1 MSKKNKINGVYLFL
15 ISLVSAFGGLLFGYD
30 WVVIGGAKPFYEAY
44 LGIENFP
51 VLQGWAMSS
60 ALVGCILGV
69 MTSGYYADRYGR
81 KKLLILSAV
90 LFIVSAVFTG
100 LAENLTAFVIY
111 WIIGGI
117 GIGITSN
124 ISPIYIAEVVPAH
137 IRGRYVSLNQ
147 LTIVLGILSA
157 QITNWLLAEEIVP
170 GTDILDTWN
179 GQMGWRWMFWAELI
193 PAGIFFLLS
202 FVIPESPR
210 WLATVH
216 QQEKARKTLMR
227 IGGETYARQ
236 TLEEL
241 TQVTRGQDGK
251 QDYEWKAVFR
261 PEMRK
266 VLIIGIVLAIF
277 QQWCGINVIFNYAHE
292 IFSSAGYAVSDVLM
306 NIVVTGIT
314 NVIFTFVAIYTVDK
328 WGRRTLMLIGSAGL
342 ALIYLTLGTCYFLD
356 VSGLPMLLLV
366 VLAIACYAMSLAP
379 VVWVVLSEI
388 FPVKIRGMAMALSTF
403 FLWVACFV
411 LTYTFPVLN
420 ESIGA
425 EGTFWLYGGIC
436 LAGFLF
442 IRRKLPETKGKTLEE
457 IEKELI
463 K

>member
-111 WIIGGI
+111 RIIGGI

-179 GQMGWRWMFWAELI
+179 GQMGWRWMFWAENV
-193 PAGIFFLLS
+193 PAVLFFVCMF
-202 FVIPESPR
+202 FVPESPK
-210 WLATVH
+210 WMVFNH
-216 QQEKARKTLMR
+216 RKEGALKLWKR
-227 IGGETYARQ
+227 IGGEQYAQ
-236 TLEEL
+236 EEL
-241 TQVTRGQDGK
+241 RVTQENASQDSGK
-251 QDYEWKAVFR
+251 VPFLSLFKGKMKRVIW
-261 PEMRK
+261 
-266 VLIIGIVLAIF
+266 IGIILAAF
-277 QQWCGINVIFNYAHE
+277 QQWCGINVIFNYAQE
-292 IFSSAGYAVSDVLM
+292 IFTSAGYTISDM
-306 NIVVTGIT
+306 FFNIIVTGSA
-314 NVIFTFVAIYTVDK
+314 NLIFTVIAIFTVDK
-328 WGRRTLMLIGSAGL
+328 LGRRALMRFGALSL
-342 ALIYLTLGTCYFLD
+342 TLIYLVIQGFL
-356 VSGLPMLLLV
+356 LLLLV
-366 VLAIACYAMSLAP
+366 VLAIACYAVSLGA
-379 VVWVVLSEI
+379 VVWVILAEI
-388 FPVKIRGMAMALSTF
+388 FPTRVRGTAVAISTF
-403 FLWVACFV
+403 ALWAACFI
-411 LTYTFPVLN
+411 LTYTFPILN
-420 ESIGA
+420 NSLGA
-425 EGTFWLYGGIC
+425 DGTFWLYGAIC
-436 LAGFLF
+436 LAGYLF
-442 IRRKLPETKGKTLEE
+442 ITFRLPETKQKSLEE
-457 IEKELI
+457 IEKELL

>member
-111 WIIGGI
+111 RIIGGI

-179 GQMGWRWMFWAELI
+179 GQMGWRWMFWAENV
-193 PAGIFFLLS
+193 PAVLFFVCMF
-202 FVIPESPR
+202 FVPESPK
-210 WLATVH
+210 WMVFNH
-216 QQEKARKTLMR
+216 RKEGALKLWKR
-227 IGGETYARQ
+227 IGGEQYATGR
-236 TLEEL
+236 T
-241 TQVTRGQDGK
+241 
-251 QDYEWKAVFR
+251 
-261 PEMRK
+261 
-266 VLIIGIVLAIF
+266 
-277 QQWCGINVIFNYAHE
+277 
-292 IFSSAGYAVSDVLM
+292 AGYP
-306 NIVVTGIT
+306 GEC
-314 NVIFTFVAIYTVDK
+314 F
-328 WGRRTLMLIGSAGL
+328 
-342 ALIYLTLGTCYFLD
+342 
-356 VSGLPMLLLV
+356 SGQRKG
-366 VLAIACYAMSLAP
+366 A
-379 VVWVVLSEI
+379 
-388 FPVKIRGMAMALSTF
+388 FPVPIQGENETGDLDRDHSGSFPAMVRNQCDLQLCTGNLYLGRVYDF
-403 FLWVACFV
+403 GHV
-411 LTYTFPVLN
+411 LQYH
-420 ESIGA
+420 
-425 EGTFWLYGGIC
+425 
-436 LAGFLF
+436 
-442 IRRKLPETKGKTLEE
+442 RHR
-457 IEKELI
+457 
-463 K
+463 

>member
-111 WIIGGI
+111 RIIGGI

-179 GQMGWRWMFWAELI
+179 GQMGWRWMFWAENV
-193 PAGIFFLLS
+193 PAVLFFVCMF
-202 FVIPESPR
+202 FVPESPK
-210 WLATVH
+210 WMVFNH
-216 QQEKARKTLMR
+216 RKEGALKLWKR
-227 IGGETYARQ
+227 IGGRTICTGR
-236 TLEEL
+236 T
-241 TQVTRGQDGK
+241 
-251 QDYEWKAVFR
+251 
-261 PEMRK
+261 
-266 VLIIGIVLAIF
+266 
-277 QQWCGINVIFNYAHE
+277 
-292 IFSSAGYAVSDVLM
+292 AGYP
-306 NIVVTGIT
+306 GEC
-314 NVIFTFVAIYTVDK
+314 F
-328 WGRRTLMLIGSAGL
+328 
-342 ALIYLTLGTCYFLD
+342 
-356 VSGLPMLLLV
+356 SGQRKG
-366 VLAIACYAMSLAP
+366 A
-379 VVWVVLSEI
+379 
-388 FPVKIRGMAMALSTF
+388 FPVPIQGENETGDLDRDHSGSFPAMVRNQCDLQLCTGNLYLGRVYDF
-403 FLWVACFV
+403 GHV
-411 LTYTFPVLN
+411 LQYH
-420 ESIGA
+420 
-425 EGTFWLYGGIC
+425 
-436 LAGFLF
+436 
-442 IRRKLPETKGKTLEE
+442 RHR
-457 IEKELI
+457 
-463 K
+463 

>member
-111 WIIGGI
+111 RIIGGI

-179 GQMGWRWMFWAELI
+179 GQMGWRWMFWAENV
-193 PAGIFFLLS
+193 PAVLFFVCMF
-202 FVIPESPR
+202 FVPESPK
-210 WLATVH
+210 WMVFNH
-216 QQEKARKTLMR
+216 RKEGALKLWKR
-227 IGGETYARQ
+227 IGGEQYAQ
-236 TLEEL
+236 EEL
-241 TQVTRGQDGK
+241 RVTQENASQDSGK
-251 QDYEWKAVFR
+251 VPFLSLFKGKMKRVIW
-261 PEMRK
+261 
-266 VLIIGIVLAIF
+266 IGIILAAF
-277 QQWCGINVIFNYAHE
+277 QQWCGINVIFNYAQE
-292 IFSSAGYAVSDVLM
+292 IFTSAGYTISDM
-306 NIVVTGIT
+306 FFNIIVTGSA
-314 NVIFTFVAIYTVDK
+314 NLIFTVIAIFTVDK
-328 WGRRTLMLIGSAGL
+328 LGRRALMRFVR
-342 ALIYLTLGTCYFLD
+342 GTA
-356 VSGLPMLLLV
+356 V
-366 VLAIACYAMSLAP
+366 AI
-379 VVWVVLSEI
+379 
-388 FPVKIRGMAMALSTF
+388 STF
-403 FLWVACFV
+403 ALWAACFI
-411 LTYTFPVLN
+411 LTYTFPILN
-420 ESIGA
+420 NSLGA
-425 EGTFWLYGGIC
+425 DGTFWLYGAIC
-436 LAGFLF
+436 LAGYLF
-442 IRRKLPETKGKTLEE
+442 ITFRLPETKQKSLEE
-457 IEKELI
+457 IEKELL

>member
-111 WIIGGI
+111 RIIGGI

-179 GQMGWRWMFWAELI
+179 GQMGWRWMFWAENV
-193 PAGIFFLLS
+193 PAVLFFVCMF
-202 FVIPESPR
+202 FVPESPK
-210 WLATVH
+210 WMVFNH
-216 QQEKARKTLMR
+216 RKEGALKLWKR
-227 IGGETYARQ
+227 IGGEQYAQ
-236 TLEEL
+236 EEL
-241 TQVTRGQDGK
+241 RVTQENASQDSGK
-251 QDYEWKAVFR
+251 VPFLSLFKGKMKRVIW
-261 PEMRK
+261 
-266 VLIIGIVLAIF
+266 IGIILAACDLQLCTGNLYLGRVYDFGHVL
-277 QQWCGINVIFNYAHE
+277 QYH
-292 IFSSAGYAVSDVLM
+292 
-306 NIVVTGIT
+306 
-314 NVIFTFVAIYTVDK
+314 
-328 WGRRTLMLIGSAGL
+328 RHR
-342 ALIYLTLGTCYFLD
+342 
-356 VSGLPMLLLV
+356 
-366 VLAIACYAMSLAP
+366 
-379 VVWVVLSEI
+379 
-388 FPVKIRGMAMALSTF
+388 
-403 FLWVACFV
+403 
-411 LTYTFPVLN
+411 
-420 ESIGA
+420 
-425 EGTFWLYGGIC
+425 
-436 LAGFLF
+436 
-442 IRRKLPETKGKTLEE
+442 
-457 IEKELI
+457 
-463 K
+463 

>member
-111 WIIGGI
+111 RIIGGI

-179 GQMGWRWMFWAELI
+179 GQMGWRWMFWAENV
-193 PAGIFFLLS
+193 PAVLFFVCMF
-202 FVIPESPR
+202 FVPESPK
-210 WLATVH
+210 WMVFNH
-216 QQEKARKTLMR
+216 RKEGALKLWKR
-227 IGGETYARQ
+227 IGGEQYAQ
-236 TLEEL
+236 EEL
-241 TQVTRGQDGK
+241 RVTQENASQDSGK
-251 QDYEWKAVFR
+251 V
-261 PEMRK
+261 P
-266 VLIIGIVLAIF
+266 
-277 QQWCGINVIFNYAHE
+277 
-292 IFSSAGYAVSDVLM
+292 
-306 NIVVTGIT
+306 
-314 NVIFTFVAIYTVDK
+314 
-328 WGRRTLMLIGSAGL
+328 
-342 ALIYLTLGTCYFLD
+342 FL
-356 VSGLPMLLLV
+356 
-366 VLAIACYAMSLAP
+366 SL
-379 VVWVVLSEI
+379 
-388 FPVKIRGMAMALSTF
+388 F
-403 FLWVACFV
+403 
-411 LTYTFPVLN
+411 
-420 ESIGA
+420 
-425 EGTFWLYGGIC
+425 
-436 LAGFLF
+436 
-442 IRRKLPETKGKTLEE
+442 KGKMKRDLDRDHSGSFPAMVRNQCDLQLCTGNLY
-457 IEKELI
+457 LGRVYDFGHVLQYHRHR
-463 K
+463 

>member
-111 WIIGGI
+111 RIIGGI

-170 GTDILDTWN
+170 GTAKWVGDGCSGQKMCRQSYFLSVCSLYPKAPN
-179 GQMGWRWMFWAELI
+179 GWFSI
-193 PAGIFFLLS
+193 
-202 FVIPESPR
+202 
-210 WLATVH
+210 T
-216 QQEKARKTLMR
+216 
-227 IGGETYARQ
+227 
-236 TLEEL
+236 
-241 TQVTRGQDGK
+241 GK
-251 QDYEWKAVFR
+251 KE
-261 PEMRK
+261 PSN
-266 VLIIGIVLAIF
+266 
-277 QQWCGINVIFNYAHE
+277 C
-292 IFSSAGYAVSDVLM
+292 
-306 NIVVTGIT
+306 
-314 NVIFTFVAIYTVDK
+314 
-328 WGRRTLMLIGSAGL
+328 GSASGENNMHRKN
-342 ALIYLTLGTCYFLD
+342 C
-356 VSGLPMLLLV
+356 GLPRRMLLRT
-366 VLAIACYAMSLAP
+366 AERC
-379 VVWVVLSEI
+379 LSC
-388 FPVKIRGMAMALSTF
+388 PYSRG
-403 FLWVACFV
+403 
-411 LTYTFPVLN
+411 
-420 ESIGA
+420 
-425 EGTFWLYGGIC
+425 
-436 LAGFLF
+436 
-442 IRRKLPETKGKTLEE
+442 K
-457 IEKELI
+457 
-463 K
+463 

>member
-81 KKLLILSAV
+81 KKLLILSAG

-111 WIIGGI
+111 RIIGGI

-179 GQMGWRWMFWAELI
+179 GQMGWRWMFWAENV
-193 PAGIFFLLS
+193 PAVLFFVCMF
-202 FVIPESPR
+202 FVPESPK
-210 WLATVH
+210 WMVFNH
-216 QQEKARKTLMR
+216 RKEGALKLWKR
-227 IGGETYARQ
+227 IGGEQYAQ
-236 TLEEL
+236 EEL
-241 TQVTRGQDGK
+241 RVTQENASQDSGK
-251 QDYEWKAVFR
+251 VPFLSLFKGKMKRVIW
-261 PEMRK
+261 
-266 VLIIGIVLAIF
+266 IGIILAAF
-277 QQWCGINVIFNYAHE
+277 QQWCGINVIFNYAQE
-292 IFSSAGYAVSDVLM
+292 IFTSAGYTISDM
-306 NIVVTGIT
+306 FFNIIVTGSA
-314 NVIFTFVAIYTVDK
+314 NLIFTVIAIFTVDK
-328 WGRRTLMLIGSAGL
+328 LGRRALMRFGALSL
-342 ALIYLTLGTCYFLD
+342 TLIYLVMGCCYFFEIQGFL
-356 VSGLPMLLLV
+356 LLLLV
-366 VLAIACYAMSLAP
+366 VLAIACYAVSLGA
-379 VVWVVLSEI
+379 VVWVILAEI
-388 FPVKIRGMAMALSTF
+388 FPTRVRGTAVAISTF
-403 FLWVACFV
+403 ALWAACFI
-411 LTYTFPVLN
+411 LTYTFPILN
-420 ESIGA
+420 NSLGA
-425 EGTFWLYGGIC
+425 DGTFWLYGAIC
-436 LAGFLF
+436 LAGYLF
-442 IRRKLPETKGKTLEE
+442 ITFRLPETKQKSLEE
-457 IEKELI
+457 IEKELL

>member
-111 WIIGGI
+111 RIIGGI

-179 GQMGWRWMFWAELI
+179 GQMGWRWMFWAENV
-193 PAGIFFLLS
+193 PAVLFFVCMF
-202 FVIPESPR
+202 FVPESPK
-210 WLATVH
+210 WMVFNH
-216 QQEKARKTLMR
+216 RKE
-227 IGGETYARQ
+227 G
-236 TLEEL
+236 
-241 TQVTRGQDGK
+241 
-251 QDYEWKAVFR
+251 
-261 PEMRK
+261 
-266 VLIIGIVLAIF
+266 
-277 QQWCGINVIFNYAHE
+277 
-292 IFSSAGYAVSDVLM
+292 
-306 NIVVTGIT
+306 
-314 NVIFTFVAIYTVDK
+314 
-328 WGRRTLMLIGSAGL
+328 
-342 ALIYLTLGTCYFLD
+342 AL
-356 VSGLPMLLLV
+356 
-366 VLAIACYAMSLAP
+366 
-379 VVWVVLSEI
+379 
-388 FPVKIRGMAMALSTF
+388 
-403 FLWVACFV
+403 
-411 LTYTFPVLN
+411 
-420 ESIGA
+420 
-425 EGTFWLYGGIC
+425 
-436 LAGFLF
+436 
-442 IRRKLPETKGKTLEE
+442 KL
-457 IEKELI
+457 
-463 K
+463 

>member
-111 WIIGGI
+111 RIIGGI

-179 GQMGWRWMFWAELI
+179 GQMGWRWMFWAENV
-193 PAGIFFLLS
+193 PAVLFFVCMF
-202 FVIPESPR
+202 FVPESPKWMVFNPR
-210 WLATVH
+210 NAS
-216 QQEKARKTLMR
+216 
-227 IGGETYARQ
+227 
-236 TLEEL
+236 
-241 TQVTRGQDGK
+241 QDSGK
-251 QDYEWKAVFR
+251 VPFLSLFKGKMKRVIW
-261 PEMRK
+261 
-266 VLIIGIVLAIF
+266 IGIILAAF
-277 QQWCGINVIFNYAHE
+277 QQWCGINVIFNYAQE
-292 IFSSAGYAVSDVLM
+292 IFTSAGYTISDM
-306 NIVVTGIT
+306 FFNIIVTGSA
-314 NVIFTFVAIYTVDK
+314 NLIFTVIAIFTVDK
-328 WGRRTLMLIGSAGL
+328 LGRRALMRFGALSL
-342 ALIYLTLGTCYFLD
+342 TLIYLVMGCCYFFEIQGFL
-356 VSGLPMLLLV
+356 LLLLV
-366 VLAIACYAMSLAP
+366 VLAIACYAVSLGA
-379 VVWVVLSEI
+379 VVWVILAEI
-388 FPVKIRGMAMALSTF
+388 FPTRVRGTAVAISTF
-403 FLWVACFV
+403 ALWAACFI
-411 LTYTFPVLN
+411 LTYTFPILN
-420 ESIGA
+420 NSLGA
-425 EGTFWLYGGIC
+425 DGTFWLYGAIC
-436 LAGFLF
+436 LAGYLF
-442 IRRKLPETKGKTLEE
+442 ITFRLPETKQKSLEE
-457 IEKELI
+457 IEKELL

>member
-111 WIIGGI
+111 RIIGGI

-179 GQMGWRWMFWAELI
+179 GQMGWRWMFWAENV
-193 PAGIFFLLS
+193 PAVLFFVCMF
-202 FVIPESPR
+202 FVPESPK
-210 WLATVH
+210 WMVFNH
-216 QQEKARKTLMR
+216 RKEGALKLWKR
-227 IGGETYARQ
+227 IGGEQYAQ
-236 TLEEL
+236 EEL
-241 TQVTRGQDGK
+241 RVTQ
-251 QDYEWKAVFR
+251 ENA
-261 PEMRK
+261 
-266 VLIIGIVLAIF
+266 
-277 QQWCGINVIFNYAHE
+277 
-292 IFSSAGYAVSDVLM
+292 S
-306 NIVVTGIT
+306 
-314 NVIFTFVAIYTVDK
+314 
-328 WGRRTLMLIGSAGL
+328 
-342 ALIYLTLGTCYFLD
+342 
-356 VSGLPMLLLV
+356 
-366 VLAIACYAMSLAP
+366 
-379 VVWVVLSEI
+379 
-388 FPVKIRGMAMALSTF
+388 FPVPIQGENETGDLDRDHSGSFPAMVRNQCDLQLCTGNLYLGRVYDF
-403 FLWVACFV
+403 GHV
-411 LTYTFPVLN
+411 LQYH
-420 ESIGA
+420 
-425 EGTFWLYGGIC
+425 
-436 LAGFLF
+436 
-442 IRRKLPETKGKTLEE
+442 RHR
-457 IEKELI
+457 
-463 K
+463 